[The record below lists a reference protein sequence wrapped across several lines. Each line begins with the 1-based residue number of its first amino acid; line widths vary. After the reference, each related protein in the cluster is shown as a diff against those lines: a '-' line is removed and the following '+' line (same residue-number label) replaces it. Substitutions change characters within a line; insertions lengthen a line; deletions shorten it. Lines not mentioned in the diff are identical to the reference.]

1 MSAPRPIR
9 HFDMRT
15 DNSSVLR
22 PETPEVDVSK
32 IALVMAVGAVATA
45 GMLVKIGADSAA
57 GVFTRASAKAKE
69 LIKR

>member
-1 MSAPRPIR
+1 
-9 HFDMRT
+9 MRT

-22 PETPEVDVSK
+22 PERTEVDASK
-32 IALVMAVGAVATA
+32 VALVMAVGAVATA

-57 GVFTRASAKAKE
+57 GVFTRASARARE

>member
-1 MSAPRPIR
+1 
-9 HFDMRT
+9 MRT

-22 PETPEVDVSK
+22 PERTEVDASK
-32 IALVMAVGAVATA
+32 VALVMAVGAVVTA

-57 GVFTRASAKAKE
+57 GFFTRASAKAKE